1 MSECAIPSPPKVYL
15 THARQQTRTSQ
26 GPVTLLSYI
35 FDLVCFLMSMFDLG
49 RIKIWAG
56 FQRRVVRKVAEDV
69 INVDIVDLGNGIT
82 NVLVSGRMDVQGAL
96 AVDKKFSTIADEK
109 KKVVIDLSQVTF
121 LASLGIRTLIMSC
134 KTLASKG
141 GDMVLLNPQPNVEKV
156 LRTSGVDT
164 VIQIVRDMNAAAAI
178 FAK

>member
-1 MSECAIPSPPKVYL
+1 MGD
-15 THARQQTRTSQ
+15 TRQQTPTFE
-26 GPVTLLSYI
+26 GPFTLLSYI
-35 FDLVCFLMSMFDLG
+35 FVLVCFLMSILDLAG
-49 RIKIWAG
+49 VKIRAG
-56 FQRRVVRKVAEDV
+56 FQRRVVCNVTEEAMNFDV
-69 INVDIVDLGNGIT
+69 VDMDNGIT
-82 NVLVSGRMDVQGAL
+82 GVLLSGRMDVQGAI
-96 AVDKKFSTIADEK
+96 AVDKKFSAIADEK

-121 LASLGIRTLIMSC
+121 MASLGIRTLIMSC

>member
-1 MSECAIPSPPKVYL
+1 MRYLVASRSQKNGNNAANLNFEEPLHAIVIYL
-15 THARQQTRTSQ
+15 RS
-26 GPVTLLSYI
+26 GI
-35 FDLVCFLMSMFDLG
+35 FLMSISTLAGFKP
-49 RIKIWAG
+49 RAG
-56 FQRRVVRKVAEDV
+56 FQRRVVCNVADDV
-69 INVDIVDLGNGIT
+69 ISVDIVDLDNGIT

-164 VIQIVRDMNAAAAI
+164 VIQIVRDMNAATAI

>member
-1 MSECAIPSPPKVYL
+1 MVDTGRLP
-15 THARQQTRTSQ
+15 RTFK
-26 GPVTLLSYI
+26 GPFTLLSYI
-35 FDLVCFLMSMFDLG
+35 FVLVSFLTSNSTLAG
-49 RIKIWAG
+49 IKTRAG
-56 FQRRVVRKVAEDV
+56 FQRRVVCKVAEDV
-69 INVDIVDLGNGIT
+69 INVDIIDLDNGIT
-82 NVLVSGRMDVQGAL
+82 NVMVSGRMDVQGAL

-164 VIQIVRDMNAAAAI
+164 VIQIVRDMNAATAI

>member
-1 MSECAIPSPPKVYL
+1 L
-15 THARQQTRTSQ
+15 
-26 GPVTLLSYI
+26 
-35 FDLVCFLMSMFDLG
+35 
-49 RIKIWAG
+49 AG
-56 FQRRVVRKVAEDV
+56 VKTGVRFQRKVVCNVTEESMNFDV
-69 INVDIVDLGNGIT
+69 VDMDNGIT
-82 NVLVSGRMDVQGAL
+82 SVLLSGRMDVQGAI
-96 AVDKKFSTIADEK
+96 AVDKKFSAIADEK

-141 GDMVLLNPQPNVEKV
+141 GNMVLLNPQPNVEKV

>member
-1 MSECAIPSPPKVYL
+1 MIGDPERCKKYRFMRL
-15 THARQQTRTSQ
+15 SQ
-26 GPVTLLSYI
+26 SS
-35 FDLVCFLMSMFDLG
+35 DLVYFLISVFDLG
-49 RIKIWAG
+49 RGTPRAG
-56 FQRRVVRKVAEDV
+56 FQRRVVCNVTEDAMNLDV
-69 INVDIVDLGNGIT
+69 VDRDDGIT
-82 NVLVSGRMDVQGAL
+82 SVMLSGRMDVQGAI
-96 AVDKKFSTIADEK
+96 AVDKKFSAIAEEK

-121 LASLGIRTLIMSC
+121 MASLGIRTLIMSC

-164 VIQIVRDMNAAAAI
+164 VIQIVPDMNAAAAI

>member
-1 MSECAIPSPPKVYL
+1 M
-15 THARQQTRTSQ
+15 
-26 GPVTLLSYI
+26 
-35 FDLVCFLMSMFDLG
+35 D
-49 RIKIWAG
+49 
-56 FQRRVVRKVAEDV
+56 
-69 INVDIVDLGNGIT
+69 NGIT
-82 NVLVSGRMDVQGAL
+82 SVLLSGRMDVQGAI
-96 AVDKKFSTIADEK
+96 AVDKKFSAIAEEK

-121 LASLGIRTLIMSC
+121 MASLGIRTLIMSC
-134 KTLASKG
+134 KTLAGKG

>member
-1 MSECAIPSPPKVYL
+1 
-15 THARQQTRTSQ
+15 
-26 GPVTLLSYI
+26 
-35 FDLVCFLMSMFDLG
+35 
-49 RIKIWAG
+49 
-56 FQRRVVRKVAEDV
+56 
-69 INVDIVDLGNGIT
+69 
-82 NVLVSGRMDVQGAL
+82 
-96 AVDKKFSTIADEK
+96 
-109 KKVVIDLSQVTF
+109 
-121 LASLGIRTLIMSC
+121 MSC

>member
-1 MSECAIPSPPKVYL
+1 MK
-15 THARQQTRTSQ
+15 TRT
-26 GPVTLLSYI
+26 
-35 FDLVCFLMSMFDLG
+35 
-49 RIKIWAG
+49 G
-56 FQRRVVRKVAEDV
+56 FQRRVVCNVTEEAMNFDV
-69 INVDIVDLGNGIT
+69 VDMDNGIT
-82 NVLVSGRMDVQGAL
+82 GVLLSGRMDVQGAI
-96 AVDKKFSTIADEK
+96 AVDKKFSAIADEK

-121 LASLGIRTLIMSC
+121 MASLGIRTLIMSC

>member
-1 MSECAIPSPPKVYL
+1 M
-15 THARQQTRTSQ
+15 
-26 GPVTLLSYI
+26 
-35 FDLVCFLMSMFDLG
+35 
-49 RIKIWAG
+49 
-56 FQRRVVRKVAEDV
+56 AEDA
-69 INVDIVDLGNGIT
+69 INVDIVDLDNGIT
-82 NVLVSGRMDVQGAL
+82 NVLLSGRMDVQGAL

-121 LASLGIRTLIMSC
+121 LASLGIRTLIMSR

>member
-1 MSECAIPSPPKVYL
+1 MRYSDASPRLHSLDRAAPASLQRALHAIVIYL
-15 THARQQTRTSQ
+15 RSGIFLTSI
-26 GPVTLLSYI
+26 L
-35 FDLVCFLMSMFDLG
+35 DLG
-49 RIKIWAG
+49 RVKPPAG
-56 FQRRVVRKVAEDV
+56 FQRRVVSKVAEDV
-69 INVDIVDLGNGIT
+69 INVDIVDLDNGIT

-164 VIQIVRDMNAAAAI
+164 VIQIVRDMNAATAI
-178 FAK
+178 FNK

>member
-1 MSECAIPSPPKVYL
+1 MN
-15 THARQQTRTSQ
+15 
-26 GPVTLLSYI
+26 
-35 FDLVCFLMSMFDLG
+35 FD
-49 RIKIWAG
+49 
-56 FQRRVVRKVAEDV
+56 VVDM
-69 INVDIVDLGNGIT
+69 DNGIT
-82 NVLVSGRMDVQGAL
+82 GVLLSGRMDVQGAI
-96 AVDKKFSTIADEK
+96 AVDKKFSAIAYEK

-121 LASLGIRTLIMSC
+121 MASLGIRTLIMSC

>member
-1 MSECAIPSPPKVYL
+1 
-15 THARQQTRTSQ
+15 
-26 GPVTLLSYI
+26 
-35 FDLVCFLMSMFDLG
+35 MFDLG
-49 RIKIWAG
+49 RDQAPG
-56 FQRRVVRKVAEDV
+56 GSQFRVVRKVADEA
-69 INVDIVDLGNGIT
+69 INVDVVDLENGVT
-82 NVLVSGRMDVQGAL
+82 NVLLSGRMDVQGAL

-141 GDMVLLNPQPNVEKV
+141 GNMVLLNPQPNVEKV

>member
-1 MSECAIPSPPKVYL
+1 MNP
-15 THARQQTRTSQ
+15 R
-26 GPVTLLSYI
+26 
-35 FDLVCFLMSMFDLG
+35 
-49 RIKIWAG
+49 AG
-56 FQRRVVRKVAEDV
+56 FQRRVVRNVADDV
-69 INVDIVDLGNGIT
+69 INVDIVDLDNGIT
-82 NVLVSGRMDVQGAL
+82 NVLVSGRMDVQGSL

>member
-1 MSECAIPSPPKVYL
+1 
-15 THARQQTRTSQ
+15 
-26 GPVTLLSYI
+26 
-35 FDLVCFLMSMFDLG
+35 
-49 RIKIWAG
+49 
-56 FQRRVVRKVAEDV
+56 VAEDV
-69 INVDIVDLGNGIT
+69 MNVDIVDLDNGIT
-82 NVLVSGRMDVQGAL
+82 NVLLSGRMDVQGAL
-96 AVDKKFSTIADEK
+96 AIDKKFSAIAEEK

-164 VIQIVRDMNAAAAI
+164 VIQIVRDMNAATAN
-178 FAK
+178 FSK

>member
-1 MSECAIPSPPKVYL
+1 MSI
-15 THARQQTRTSQ
+15 
-26 GPVTLLSYI
+26 
-35 FDLVCFLMSMFDLG
+35 FDLG
-49 RIKIWAG
+49 RDET
-56 FQRRVVRKVAEDV
+56 RRGVSTQGGKQVAEDAM
-69 INVDIVDLGNGIT
+69 NLDIVDLGNGIT
-82 NVLVSGRMDVQGAL
+82 SVQLSGRMDVQGAL
-96 AVDKKFSTIADEK
+96 AIDKKFSAIADEK
-109 KKVVIDLSQVTF
+109 KKVVIDLSNVTF

>member
-1 MSECAIPSPPKVYL
+1 MVENAMNL
-15 THARQQTRTSQ
+15 
-26 GPVTLLSYI
+26 
-35 FDLVCFLMSMFDLG
+35 
-49 RIKIWAG
+49 
-56 FQRRVVRKVAEDV
+56 E
-69 INVDIVDLGNGIT
+69 IVDMEGGIT
-82 NVLVSGRMDVQGAL
+82 NVLLSGRMDVQGAL
-96 AVDKKFSTIADEK
+96 SVDKKFSAIADEK
-109 KKVVIDLSQVTF
+109 KKVVIDLSEVTF

-164 VIQIVRDMNAAAAI
+164 VIQIVRDMNAATAI

>member
-1 MSECAIPSPPKVYL
+1 MA
-15 THARQQTRTSQ
+15 
-26 GPVTLLSYI
+26 
-35 FDLVCFLMSMFDLG
+35 D
-49 RIKIWAG
+49 
-56 FQRRVVRKVAEDV
+56 DV
-69 INVDIVDLGNGIT
+69 MNLEIVDMDNGIT
-82 NVLVSGRMDVQGAL
+82 SVQLSGRMDVQGAI
-96 AVDKKFSTIADEK
+96 AIDKKFTAIADEK

-121 LASLGIRTLIMSC
+121 MASLGIRTLIMSC
-134 KTLASKG
+134 KMLASKG

>member
-1 MSECAIPSPPKVYL
+1 MADTGQLPRPFKMPF
-15 THARQQTRTSQ
+15 
-26 GPVTLLSYI
+26 TLLSYI
-35 FDLVCFLMSMFDLG
+35 FDLVSFLTSNSIL
-49 RIKIWAG
+49 AG
-56 FQRRVVRKVAEDV
+56 AKTRAGVQRRVVCNVAEDV
-69 INVDIVDLGNGIT
+69 INVDIVDLDNGIT

-178 FAK
+178 FAR